1 MLDFVWLVLQM
12 QSKSKVEKIKSSVV
26 LPFHHFS
33 GGANPPATS
42 LPVAKSAEP
51 EAEIMCEDPASR
63 MEEVIQLDTGTDDPE
78 NGNADG
84 QSECKPGDT
93 NVSSSPPELSS
104 GIEQRFRSLNES
116 RDLQQKHQAPE
127 EPEFNDQLK
136 AFDYAEA
143 RKNTSFGEV
152 RSERRKDNVV
162 ARAINA
168 DSGDKRK
175 SLKQTPG
182 AGGGEE
188 DEGNFQNP
196 RRRQAFPPS
205 GNRSATYH

>member
-33 GGANPPATS
+33 GGANPPASS
-42 LPVAKSAEP
+42 LPVAKS
-51 EAEIMCEDPASR
+51 
-63 MEEVIQLDTGTDDPE
+63 
-78 NGNADG
+78 
-84 QSECKPGDT
+84 CKPGDT
-93 NVSSSPPELSS
+93 DVCSSPPELSS

-116 RDLQQKHQAPE
+116 RDLQQKHQALE

-152 RSERRKDNVV
+152 RSERRKDNAV

-175 SLKQTPG
+175 SSKQTPD

-205 GNRSATYH
+205 GNRSDTYH

>member
-1 MLDFVWLVLQM
+1 LVLQM

-51 EAEIMCEDPASR
+51 EAEIMCED
-63 MEEVIQLDTGTDDPE
+63 
-78 NGNADG
+78 
-84 QSECKPGDT
+84 PGDT

>member
-1 MLDFVWLVLQM
+1 MLDFAWLVLQM
-12 QSKSKVEKIKSSVV
+12 QNKSKVEKIKSSVV

-42 LPVAKSAEP
+42 PPVAKSSEP
-51 EAEIMCEDPASR
+51 
-63 MEEVIQLDTGTDDPE
+63 GYTD
-78 NGNADG
+78 
-84 QSECKPGDT
+84 
-93 NVSSSPPELSS
+93 VSSSPPEPSS
-104 GIEQRFRSLNES
+104 GIEQRCRSLDES

-127 EPEFNDQLK
+127 ELEFNDQLK

-152 RSERRKDNVV
+152 RSERRKDNAV
-162 ARAINA
+162 ASAINV